1 MAITGLHHIGILVSD
16 LSQAETFATE
26 VLGLSVTRRVSVPEE
41 STDAVLLEC
50 GGVQLELIAIHDPE
64 RRARRVRI
72 PNAPAEIDHLALAVD
87 DIDAEARRLAGHGL
101 KFTATPGQLVE
112 AEEPVAIAGM
122 RSLFSLPST
131 SSGLVW
137 QLIEDR
143 GDAGQ

>member
-50 GGVQLELIAIHDPE
+50 GGIQLELIAIHDPE
-64 RRARRVRI
+64 LRARRVRI

-87 DIDAEARRLAGHGL
+87 NIDAEARRLAGHGL
-101 KFTATPGQLVE
+101 KFTAMPGQLVE